1 MSHLKNPLA
10 VKKKEFFQN
19 RFEVSHP
26 STRKGQKSDSKKHY
40 SRIILADSKMV
51 LNPFL
56 TDILGDSPKIGFC
69 SRPYFELW
77 KLTAHN
83 SSVPNKHIDDYKG
96 SLWQIEMESFDI
108 KINAAEIA
116 AATVRCSVWSE

>member
-10 VKKKEFFQN
+10 VKKKKKNSFKN

-69 SRPYFELW
+69 SRPYFEQW
-77 KLTAHN
+77 MEKRTVAYN
-83 SSVPNKHIDDYKG
+83 SPFQTNISMTRDHFGK
-96 SLWQIEMESFDI
+96 
-108 KINAAEIA
+108 
-116 AATVRCSVWSE
+116 